1 MKRVTISVQDE
12 IAAKAQ
18 RSVDAGQADS
28 ISGYFSRLAEREP
41 DWAEAREVVDSMIA
55 EVGGISDSDRAWA
68 RAVLGISSEQVVA

>member
-41 DWAEAREVVDSMIA
+41 DWAEAREVVD
-55 EVGGISDSDRAWA
+55 R
-68 RAVLGISSEQVVA
+68 